1 MHTVSRFSLT
11 SLKHPIVQA
20 PMAGGPS
27 TPALAA
33 AVWQAGGLGFL
44 GAGYKT
50 VDAVRED
57 IAALR
62 ELADGP
68 FGVNLFAPPGPPGR
82 RGRGRAVRRGAE
94 RRGASAT
101 GPTSASRAT
110 TTTTGRRSSK
120 LMRELAVPVV
130 SFTFGCPARGDVA
143 RPQAAGCAVWITV
156 TTPEEATRAAEAGAD
171 ALVVQGTEAGGH
183 RGDVRRRRARRYR
196 AARAAAAGRR
206 A

>member
-33 AVWQAGGLGFL
+33 AVRQAGGLGFL

-68 FGVNLFAPPGPPGR
+68 FGVNLFAPPGPPVDAA
-82 RGRGRAVRRGAE
+82 AVE
-94 RRGASAT
+94 R
-101 GPTSASRAT
+101 
-110 TTTTGRRSSK
+110 
-120 LMRELAVPVV
+120 
-130 SFTFGCPARGDVA
+130 F
-143 RPQAAGCAVWITV
+143 
-156 TTPEEATRAAEAGAD
+156 AAELSG
-171 ALVVQGTEAGGH
+171 E
-183 RGDVRRRRARRYR
+183 
-196 AARAAAAGRR
+196 ARALRDR
-206 A
+206 PR